1 MVKVEPIRVCQKQEN
16 LNATLTL
23 FYNQVGFFIFVLN
36 KSIITYFSTLNV
48 KCNE

>member
-23 FYNQVGFFIFVLN
+23 FYNQVGFFYLCLEQVHHNLFFHFERQV
-36 KSIITYFSTLNV
+36 
-48 KCNE
+48 